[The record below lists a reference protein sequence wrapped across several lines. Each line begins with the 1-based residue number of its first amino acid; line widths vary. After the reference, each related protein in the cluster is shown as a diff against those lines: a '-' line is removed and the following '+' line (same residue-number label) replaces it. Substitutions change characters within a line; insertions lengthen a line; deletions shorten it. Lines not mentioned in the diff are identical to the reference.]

1 MNKPK
6 EQVLAQSLSQALAI
20 DIGTSKITL
29 VQFDLKTMEVIQTA
43 TEAND
48 SEVLLPDEH
57 KHEQDPEKTWTIV
70 QSLFTQMKDL
80 SSVSFIAI
88 TAQVHGII
96 LLDEAGKPHTNL
108 ITWRDARPVV
118 LGSSKSF
125 KQSNGCLLQKG
136 YGGRTLVALLQEEAS
151 HHYEALHVCT
161 IASFIMGNL
170 SGCYSLDE
178 SIASSLGVFDIHAKC
193 WNAPQLQ
200 ELGIPLSLFPPVV
213 PSCTPVGVVLPSVA
227 KSLLLPSS
235 VQVCSPIGDNQASFL
250 GSTGFCNAGVV
261 NIGTGGQL
269 SVLGERENA
278 SPSVEVRPLLGSD
291 YLEVYASLCGGWAYV
306 YLKDF
311 CKRMLH
317 DFGFSVTDKEVYL
330 TLDRLALHANPEHPL
345 LVDTQFLGSRGDTE
359 SDQCGNISDI
369 DTHNFTLA
377 NLSRAFLE
385 GIARE
390 LHTPA
395 ISMEGV
401 PFLVA
406 SGNAVRKNPLML
418 QLLAKEFGL
427 PVRISPFLEEAAI
440 GSLLGCAVQIGE
452 HAFKEKIMVFYSQHF
467 ATNR

>member
-1 MNKPK
+1 MTMNKPTD
-6 EQVLAQSLSQALAI
+6 QALAI

-29 VQFDLKTMEVIQTA
+29 VQFDLKSMEVIETA
-43 TEAND
+43 TGAND

-57 KHEQDPEKTWTIV
+57 KHEQDPQKIWAIV
-70 QSLFTQMKDL
+70 QGLFSQMQSL

-96 LLDEAGKPHTNL
+96 LLDEDAKAHTNL

-118 LGSSKSF
+118 LGSDRTF

-136 YGGRTLVALLQEEAS
+136 YGGRTLAALLKEEPSLA
-151 HHYEALHVCT
+151 YGPLQVCT
-161 IASFIMGNL
+161 IASFIMGKL
-170 SGCYSLDE
+170 SGCYSIDE
-178 SIASSLGVFDIHAKC
+178 SIAASLGVFDIHAKC

-200 ELGIPLSLFPPVV
+200 ALGIPLSLFPPVV
-213 PSCTPVGVVLPSVA
+213 PSCTPVGKVLPSVG
-227 KSLLLPSS
+227 KQLGLSS
-235 VQVCSPIGDNQASFL
+235 SAQVCSPLGDNQASFL
-250 GSTGFCNAGVV
+250 GSTGFSNAAVV

-291 YLEVYASLCGGWAYV
+291 FLEVYASLCGGWAYV

-311 CKRMLH
+311 CTGMLG
-317 DFGFSVTDKEVYL
+317 DFGIEVPDKQVYQ
-330 TLDRLALHANPEHPL
+330 TLDRLASHADPKHPL
-345 LVDTQFLGSRGDTE
+345 QVDTRFLGSRGDRE
-359 SDQCGNISDI
+359 SGRYGKIYDI
-369 DTHNFTLA
+369 DTHNFTIA
-377 NLSRAFLE
+377 NLARAFLE

-406 SGNAVRKNPLML
+406 SGNAVRKNPFMI
-418 QLLAKEFGL
+418 QLLEKEFGL

-440 GSLLGCAVQIGE
+440 GSLLGCASQIGGE
-452 HAFKEKIMVFYSQHF
+452 AFKEKAMAFYAKHF
-467 ATNR
+467 NRSR

>member
-1 MNKPK
+1 MNKP
-6 EQVLAQSLSQALAI
+6 LDQALAI

-43 TEAND
+43 TEPND
-48 SEVLLPDEH
+48 SEVLLSDGH
-57 KHEQDPEKTWTIV
+57 KHEQDPLKIWAIV
-70 QSLFTQMKDL
+70 QGLFSQMESL

-96 LLDEAGKPHTNL
+96 LLDEAGYPHTNL
-108 ITWRDARPVV
+108 ITWRDARPVA
-118 LGSSKSF
+118 LGSDESF

-136 YGGRTLVALLQEEAS
+136 YGGRTLAALLKEEPSLA
-151 HHYEALHVCT
+151 YGPLQVCT
-161 IASFIMGNL
+161 IASFIMGKL
-170 SGCYSLDE
+170 SGCYSIDE

-200 ELGIPLSLFPPVV
+200 TLGIPLSLFPPVV
-213 PSCTPVGVVLPSVA
+213 PSCTPVGVVIPEVA
-227 KSLLLPSS
+227 TTFLLPSS

-250 GSTGFCNAGVV
+250 GSTGFCRAGVV

-311 CKRMLH
+311 CKRMLS
-317 DFGFSVTDKEVYL
+317 DFGIEATDKQVYQ
-330 TLDRLALHANPEHPL
+330 TLDRLALHADHERPL
-345 LVDTQFLGSRGDTE
+345 LVDTHFLGSRGDIE
-359 SDQCGNISDI
+359 SDHYGKISDI

-395 ISMEGV
+395 ITMEGV

-406 SGNAVRKNPLML
+406 SGNAVRKNPLMIT
-418 QLLAKEFGL
+418 LLEKEFGL
-427 PVRISPFLEEAAI
+427 PVRLSPFLEEAAI
-440 GSLLGCAVQIGE
+440 GSIFGCAYQIGGE
-452 HAFKEKIMVFYSQHF
+452 SFKMKAESFYTEYF
-467 ATNR
+467 TTNR